1 MRLSLEKTVV
11 EFMQSTQIKNDE
23 KMNICNNLVF
33 ISWLIGLA
41 ELEYFINSVRRQF

>member
-11 EFMQSTQIKNDE
+11 EFMQSTRIKNDE

-33 ISWLIGLA
+33 ISWL
-41 ELEYFINSVRRQF
+41 EQFIKPWVSLRFYP